1 MSKVAFKNI
10 SFKYGQNQI
19 LKDFSLEI
27 ESGEILCLVGPSGC
41 GKTTLVRCLL
51 GLNKP
56 DTGEIYVG
64 DTCIFSAASTWRWS
78 AGTSASFSRTT
89 PCGPI

>member
-1 MSKVAFKNI
+1 MANVTFKNI
-10 SFKYGQNQI
+10 SFRYGANQI

-27 ESGEILCLVGPSGC
+27 KDGEILCLVGPSGC

-56 DTGEIYVG
+56 ETGEIYVG
-64 DTCIFSAASTWRWS
+64 DTCII
-78 AGTSASFSRTT
+78 SASRRVSMEEERRNIGIVFQD
-89 PCGPI
+89 